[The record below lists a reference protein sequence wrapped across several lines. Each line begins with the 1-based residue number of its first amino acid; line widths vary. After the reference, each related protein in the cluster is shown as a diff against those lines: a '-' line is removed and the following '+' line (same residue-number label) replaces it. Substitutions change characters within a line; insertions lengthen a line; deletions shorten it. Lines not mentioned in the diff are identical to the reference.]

1 MPRRNPVR
9 IFLVDDHPIVL
20 AGIKAMVEVQP
31 DLEVVGTV
39 GDAESVMELVEKAR
53 PDLVV
58 VDGSLPGMDGI
69 GLTRAIRAR
78 WPSIFI
84 LGLTLHEEGSY
95 VRAFLKA
102 GAQGFVLKRSAAEDL
117 LQAIRAIVVGGI
129 YVDPFVAAKVMVATA
144 SDATSTEGLSER
156 EESVARLVARGMSNK
171 EVSRELGLS
180 IKTIETYRARACQK
194 LGVHTRAGLVRHA
207 VSEGW
212 LAN

>member
-1 MPRRNPVR
+1 MPNRNPVR

-20 AGIKAMVEVQP
+20 SGIKAMVEAHP
-31 DLEVVGTV
+31 DLEVVGTARE
-39 GDAESVMELVEKAR
+39 AEGVMDLIEKTR

-69 GLTRAIRAR
+69 TLAAMIRAR
-78 WPSIFI
+78 WSRMLI

-102 GAQGFVLKRSAAEDL
+102 GAQGFVLKRSATEDL
-117 LQAIRAIVVGGI
+117 LRAIRAIAGGGF
-129 YVDPFVAAKVMVATA
+129 YVDPHVASKVMAA
-144 SDATSTEGLSER
+144 ASSDAASIEELSDR
-156 EESVARLVARGMSNK
+156 EESVARFVARGLSNK
-171 EVSRELGLS
+171 EISRELGLS
-180 IKTIETYRARACQK
+180 VKTVETYRSRACQK

-207 VSEGW
+207 VMEGW